1 MNKDTV
7 YDEINNIKKIIS
19 YKYEEYNLYL
29 EKLEQLS
36 NHYIQLEINYS
47 IKKTEYDSLNYSF
60 VNKNYDVNFD
70 NMLIYS
76 LVKEKKT
83 ELDNLF
89 LEKNNFKNDITI
101 VESNINKINLEI
113 ASHTEYLSELE
124 KQIIRIDRWGDSNDN
139 IRQMF
144 ISNYLFE
151 NQLSIINSLVK

>member
-19 YKYEEYNLYL
+19 YKYEEYNIFL

-144 ISNYLFE
+144 ISDYLFE

>member
-7 YDEINNIKKIIS
+7 YDEINNIKKIIN
-19 YKYEEYNLYL
+19 YKYEEYNLFL

-36 NHYIQLEINYS
+36 NDYIQLEINYS

-101 VESNINKINLEI
+101 VENNINKINLEI

-124 KQIIRIDRWGDSNDN
+124 KQIIRIDRWSDSNDN

-144 ISNYLFE
+144 RSNYLFE

>member
-19 YKYEEYNLYL
+19 YKYEEYNIFL

-144 ISNYLFE
+144 ISDYLFE
-151 NQLSIINSLVK
+151 NQ